1 MMRNDYDVAVVGAGP
16 GGYVAAIRG
25 AQLGKK
31 VLLVEKEKIGGVCT
45 NWGCIPTKWL
55 IHQSQLFKGIK
66 QNKNLEGPVDEI
78 KMDLKKCQEN
88 KKRCVDSLV
97 KGVEFLL
104 EKNRVTIKKGEAF
117 FQSPEEVVIDGN
129 NGKEKINAKK
139 IILATGSRPGS
150 LPFIKA
156 NGKEVLSSKQALDMT
171 EVPPRLI
178 VIGAGAVGL
187 EIGCLFHRIGSRV
200 TVLEIMPQILPGMDK
215 EAAKCLHRELKKQGL
230 EILTGMKI
238 QESRIKEGMVTLRG
252 VSLQRNASFEYS
264 GDKVLMAAGRKPNSE
279 KIKEGLP
286 ELDVDEAG
294 FVKVNEFM
302 ETSQE
307 NFYAVGDLVGGKL
320 LAHKASHEGTVAVE
334 NACGKR
340 ISMDYRAVP
349 LSVFTEPEYACVGL
363 TEEEARER
371 YKDDVRIGKFPLRAC
386 GRAVT
391 MGKIEGF
398 VKIIARKG
406 GEILGAHIL
415 SHCASEMLPEVTLAL
430 KQGMKVSDLSSVIH
444 AHPTLSESIRESAL
458 NVQNRAI
465 HILNLDH
472 S

>member
-1 MMRNDYDVAVVGAGP
+1 MSNDYDVAIVGAGP

-31 VLLVEKEKIGGVCT
+31 VLLVEKDNIGGVCT

-55 IHQSQLFKGIK
+55 IHQSELLSEMRG
-66 QNKNLEGPVDEI
+66 NKNLDGPVDEI
-78 KMDLKKCQEN
+78 KLNLKKCQEN
-88 KKRCVDSLV
+88 KQRCVDSLV

-104 EKNRVTIKKGEAF
+104 EKNRVTVMRGEAG
-117 FQSPEEVVIDGN
+117 FQGPEELIIEGK
-129 NGKEKINAKK
+129 NGKEKVSAKK

-156 NGKEVLSSKQALDMT
+156 NGREVLDSKQALEMT
-171 EVPPRLI
+171 EVPSRLI

-200 TVLEIMPQILPGMDK
+200 TILEIMPQILPGSDE
-215 EAAKCLHRELKKQGL
+215 EAAKCLRRELKKQGL

-238 QESRIKEGMVTLRG
+238 QESRIKNGMVTLKG
-252 VSLQRNASFEYS
+252 ISLQRNASFEYS
-264 GDKVLMAAGRKPNSE
+264 GEKVLLAVGRRPNSE
-279 KIKEGLP
+279 KITEGLP
-286 ELDVDEAG
+286 ELDRDEAG

-302 ETSQE
+302 ETNLE
-307 NFYAVGDLVGGKL
+307 NIYAIGDLAGGKL
-320 LAHKASHEGTVAVE
+320 LAHKASHEGIVAVE
-334 NACGKR
+334 NACGNR
-340 ISMDYRAVP
+340 MSMDSRAVP

-363 TEEEARER
+363 TEEEAREK

-386 GRAVT
+386 GRALT
-391 MGKIEGF
+391 MGKMEGF
-398 VKIIARKG
+398 VKIIAHKN
-406 GEILGAHIL
+406 EKILGAHIL

-430 KQGMKVSDLSSVIH
+430 KHGVEVSKLASVIH

-458 NVQNRAI
+458 NVQNKAI
-465 HILNLDH
+465 HILNLTH

>member
-1 MMRNDYDVAVVGAGP
+1 MNNDYDVAVVGAGP

-31 VLLVEKEKIGGVCT
+31 VLLIEKEKIGGVCT

-55 IHQSQLFKGIK
+55 IHQSMLFSELRAD
-66 QNKNLEGPVDEI
+66 KNLEGPVDEI
-78 KMDLKKCQEN
+78 KMNLKKCQEN
-88 KKRCVDSLV
+88 KQRCVDSLV

-104 EKNRVTIKKGEAF
+104 KKNRITVKKGEAS
-117 FQSPEEVVIDGN
+117 FQGPKEIVIDGKD
-129 NGKEKINAKK
+129 GKESAAAKK
-139 IILATGSRPGS
+139 IILATGSRPGN
-150 LPFIKA
+150 LPFIKV
-156 NGKEVLSSKQALDMT
+156 NGKEVLNSKQALDMK
-171 EVPPRLI
+171 EVPSHLI

-187 EIGCLFHRIGSRV
+187 EIACLFHRLGSRV
-200 TVLEIMPQILPGMDK
+200 TVLEIMPQILPGIDE

-238 QESRIKEGMVTLRG
+238 QESRIKDGLVTLRG
-252 VSLQRNASFEYS
+252 VSLQRKSSFEYS
-264 GDKVLMAAGRKPNSE
+264 GEKVLTAAGRRPNSE

-286 ELDVDEAG
+286 ELDLDEAG
-294 FVKVNEFM
+294 FVKVNEYM

-307 NFYAVGDLVGGKL
+307 NIYAIGDLVGGKL
-320 LAHKASHEGTVAVE
+320 LAHKASHEGIVAVE
-334 NACGKR
+334 NACGNR
-340 ISMDYRAVP
+340 MSMDYRAVP

-363 TEEEARER
+363 TEEEAREQ

-386 GRAVT
+386 GRALT
-391 MGKIEGF
+391 MGKTEGF
-398 VKIIARKG
+398 VKIIAREE

-430 KQGMKVSDLSSVIH
+430 KHGMKASELSSVIH
-444 AHPTLSESIRESAL
+444 AHPTLSESIREAAL
-458 NVQNRAI
+458 SVQNRAI
-465 HILNLDH
+465 HILNLTH

>member
-1 MMRNDYDVAVVGAGP
+1 MSNDYDVAVFGAGP

-31 VLLVEKEKIGGVCT
+31 VLLIEKEKIGGVCT

-55 IHQSQLFKGIK
+55 IHQAQLFSGIK
-66 QNKNLEGPVDEI
+66 ENKNLEGPVNEI
-78 KMDLKKCQEN
+78 KMNLKKCQKN
-88 KKRCVDSLV
+88 KQRCVDSLV

-104 EKNRVTIKKGEAF
+104 EKNRITVVKGEAV
-117 FQSPEEVVIDGN
+117 FQSPEELVIERKD
-129 NGKEKINAKK
+129 GKEKAKAQK

-156 NGKEVLSSKQALDMT
+156 NGKEVLNSKQALDLT
-171 EVPPRLI
+171 EVPPHLL

-187 EIGCLFHRIGSRV
+187 EIGCLFHRLGSRV
-200 TVLEIMPQILPGMDK
+200 TVLEIMPQILPGID
-215 EAAKCLHRELKKQGL
+215 EESAKSLRRELKKQGL

-238 QESRIKEGMVTLRG
+238 QESRIKEGMVTLKG
-252 VSLQRNASFEYS
+252 VSLQSNSSFEYR
-264 GDKVLMAAGRKPNSE
+264 GEKVLMAAGRKPNSE

-286 ELDVDEAG
+286 GLDVNEAG

-307 NFYAVGDLVGGKL
+307 NIYAIGDLVGGKL
-320 LAHKASHEGTVAVE
+320 LAHKASHEGVVAVE

-363 TEEEARER
+363 TEEEAREQ
-371 YKDDVRIGKFPLRAC
+371 YKDDVCIGKFPLRAC
-386 GRAVT
+386 GRAMT
-391 MGKIEGF
+391 MGKVEGF
-398 VKIIARKG
+398 VKIIAHKNG
-406 GEILGAHIL
+406 KILGAHIL
-415 SHCASEMLPEVTLAL
+415 SHCASEMLPEVTMAL
-430 KQGMKVSDLSSVIH
+430 KHGIKVSDLASVIH

-458 NVQNRAI
+458 NIQKRAI
-465 HILNLDH
+465 HILNK

>member
-1 MMRNDYDVAVVGAGP
+1 MSNDYDVAIVGAGP

-31 VLLVEKEKIGGVCT
+31 VLLVERDKIGGVCT

-55 IHQSQLFKGIK
+55 IHQSRLFKEIK
-66 QNKNLEGPVDEI
+66 GNKNMEGPVDEI
-78 KMDLKKCQEN
+78 KLNLRKCQEN

-104 EKNRVTIKKGEAF
+104 EKNKVTVLNGEAV
-117 FQSPEEVVIDGN
+117 FQSPEELAIEGKD
-129 NGKEKINAKK
+129 GKEKVRAKK

-156 NGKEVLSSKQALDMT
+156 NGKEVLNSKQALDLT
-171 EVPPRLI
+171 AIPPRLI

-187 EIGCLFHRIGSRV
+187 EISCLFHRLGSRV
-200 TVLEIMPQILPGMDK
+200 TVLEIMPQILPGCD
-215 EAAKCLHRELKKQGL
+215 EETAKCLQRELKKQGL

-252 VSLQRNASFEYS
+252 VSLQKNSSFEYS
-264 GDKVLMAAGRKPNSE
+264 GEKVLIAVGRRPNSE
-279 KIKEGLP
+279 RIKEGLP
-286 ELDVDEAG
+286 ELELDKAG

-302 ETSQE
+302 ET
-307 NFYAVGDLVGGKL
+307 NVKGIYAIGDLVGGSL
-320 LAHKASHEGTVAVE
+320 LAHKASHEGVVAVE
-334 NACGKR
+334 NACGGR
-340 ISMDYRAVP
+340 VSMDYRAVP
-349 LSVFTEPEYACVGL
+349 LCVFTEPEYACVGL
-363 TEEEARER
+363 TEEEAREK
-371 YKDDVRIGKFPLRAC
+371 YKDNVRIGKFPLRAC

-391 MGKIEGF
+391 MGKVEGF
-398 VKIIARKG
+398 VKIIAHKNKN
-406 GEILGAHIL
+406 ILGAHIF
-415 SHCASEMLPEVTLAL
+415 SHCASEILPEVTLAL
-430 KQGMKVSDLSSVIH
+430 KYGIKVSELASVIH

-458 NVQNRAI
+458 NVQNKAI
-465 HILNLDH
+465 HILNK